1 MTAKLIIF
9 AFTFGTFTLLKSQK
23 RIDTTWFHKNEWVQS
38 EKRKTALLECEYC
51 DPSLLIIYT
60 NNMWGN
66 VFNKHDLPFGTY
78 SIRGN
83 RITFNWV
90 SDCSGNKRDTVKP
103 IIWKILIVNKDSVV
117 FEYLDYKYKTRLLLL
132 KPKLTK

>member
-1 MTAKLIIF
+1 MTTKLTIL

-23 RIDTTWFHKNEWVQS
+23 RIDTTWFHKKEWVQS
-38 EKRKTALLECEYC
+38 EKRKTALLECEIC
-51 DPSLLIIYT
+51 DPSLLTIYT

-83 RITFNWV
+83 RITFNWL
-90 SDCSGNKRDTVKP
+90 SDRNGIKRDTVKP
-103 IIWKILIVNKDSVV
+103 IIWKILTVNKDSVV
-117 FEYLDYKYKTRLLLL
+117 FEYLDYNNKTRLLFL